1 MAKAY
6 AIEDLN
12 KFFSEAE
19 TADADLFAEQRSNLL
34 LVEGTHYQ
42 KKNSRFWARIR
53 DSENLTQ
60 EQKLRITKNHIQRIC
75 KQVVNYIVSQA
86 PGVAMKPAQ
95 DSELSDQKAAQ
106 LHQAVW
112 NHIKTK
118 HRLKE
123 RVRQWAEDYVVFG
136 EAWVKIGWNH
146 SAGEL
151 IGYEPEVDPMTG
163 MPVVDPMTGQV
174 TLTDRPIYSGDF
186 TFERLSA
193 FNVLRAPES
202 VEISAS
208 PYIIYRKMV
217 PIADL
222 KDMVGEDS
230 DKLKFINESADET
243 FTVFDTNQGAY
254 KTAKDQV
261 MVREFYFR
269 PCRRYPRGYYYYT
282 TSAGIIF
289 EGELPFGLWPI
300 LHVGFDE
307 IQTNPRSKSLIK
319 VLRPFQAELNR
330 AASQQATQQVLL
342 GDDKILIQEGTKLT
356 HGGALP
362 GVRAIKFS
370 GITPQVLPGRG
381 GEQFTQ
387 YIAQT
392 TQEMYAAANLEYLEA
407 DIQGQTDA
415 YTLLFRS
422 IRQKKKYAVAGEKF
436 EQFLIDV
443 ANLTLRLAKAY
454 MPEQTVI
461 RAIGRSEIVN
471 LAEFKHADDFG
482 YQVVVEP
489 SSEDPESKVGRAMMM
504 QQILQYVGNSLS
516 KDDIGRMMRSM
527 PYFNSEEAYSD
538 LTISYDNA
546 TNDILA
552 LDRGEY
558 RPANLYDDHQYVLK
572 RLIHRMKQADFQY
585 LPEGSQML
593 YQRKV
598 KEHEAIIAEQERKMM
613 AVKADMV
620 PVGGYLVTVDLYL
633 ADPADPAKTKRARIP
648 YEAIN
653 WLIKR
658 LEHQGT
664 SIKALN
670 GVPQA
675 SVLSIAQQAGY
686 GQQQAQQAPGGVIG
700 TPSQSSP
707 QAVINEMAAGR
718 I

>member
-6 AIEDLN
+6 TIDDLN

-86 PGVAMKPAQ
+86 PGVSMKPAQ
-95 DSELSDQKAAQ
+95 ESELSDQKAAQ
-106 LHQAVW
+106 LHQSVW

-123 RVRQWAEDYVVFG
+123 KVRQWAEDYVVFG
-136 EAWVKIGWNH
+136 EAWVKIGWDH

-151 IGYEPEVDPMTG
+151 IGYQPEVDPMTG

-174 TLTDRPIYSGDF
+174 ARTDTPIYSGDF

-193 FNVLRAPES
+193 FNVLRAPEAKA
-202 VEISAS
+202 ISDS
-208 PYIIYRKMV
+208 PYLIYRKMV

-222 KDMVGEDS
+222 KEMVGEDS

-243 FTVFDTNQGAY
+243 FTVFDTNQGTY
-254 KTAKDQV
+254 RTAKDQV
-261 MVREFYFR
+261 MVREYYFR

-282 TSAGIIF
+282 TSAGVIF

-370 GITPQVLPGRG
+370 GMTPQVLPGRG

-422 IRQKKKYAVAGEKF
+422 IRQKKKYAVPGEKF

-461 RAIGRSEIVN
+461 RAVGRNEIVN

-482 YQVVVEP
+482 YQVTIEA

-504 QQILQYVGNSLS
+504 QQILQYVGTSLS
-516 KDDIGRMMRSM
+516 KDDIGRMIRTM
-527 PYFNSEEAYSD
+527 PYFNTEQASSD
-538 LTISYDNA
+538 LTINYDNA
-546 TNDILA
+546 TNDILS

-558 RPANLYDDHQYVLK
+558 RPASEHEDHAYMLK
-572 RLIHRMKQADFQY
+572 RLIHRMKQADFQF
-585 LPEGSQML
+585 LPQGSQML
-593 YQRKV
+593 YARKV
-598 KEHEAIIAEQERKMM
+598 KEHEVIIADQQRKMI
-613 AVKADMV
+613 AAKADLI
-620 PVGGYLVTVDLYL
+620 PSGGYMVTCDIYL
-633 ADPADPAKTKRARIP
+633 PDPMDPSKTKRARIP
-648 YEAIN
+648 YEALN

-658 LEHQGT
+658 LEDQGS
-664 SIKALN
+664 SIKELS
-670 GVPQA
+670 GLPQS
-675 SVLSIAQQAGY
+675 SVLSIAAQAGA
-686 GQQQAQQAPGGVIG
+686 GQQQPQQAPGGVIG
-700 TPSQSSP
+700 TPPQSSP
-707 QAVINEMAAGR
+707 QLMMNQQAAGR

>member
-6 AIEDLN
+6 TIDDLN

-86 PGVAMKPAQ
+86 PGVTMKPHNE
-95 DSELSDQKAAQ
+95 SELSDQKAAQ
-106 LHQAVW
+106 LHESVW
-112 NHIKTK
+112 RHIKTK

-123 RVRQWAEDYVVFG
+123 KSRQWAEDFVVFG
-136 EAWVKIGWNH
+136 EAWVKIGWDH
-146 SAGEL
+146 GAGDL
-151 IGYEPEVDPMTG
+151 IGYEPEIDPMTG

-174 TLTDRPIYSGDF
+174 ALTDRPVYSGDF
-186 TFERLSA
+186 TFERMSA
-193 FNVLRAPES
+193 FNVLRSPEAK
-202 VEISAS
+202 EISAS

-217 PIADL
+217 PVQDL

-243 FTVFDTNQGAY
+243 MTVFDTNQGTY
-254 KTAKDQV
+254 KTANDQV

-269 PCRRYPRGYYYYT
+269 PCKRYPRGYYYYT
-282 TSAGIIF
+282 TSAGVIF

-307 IQTNPRSKSLIK
+307 IQTNPRSKSIIK

-370 GITPQVLPGRG
+370 GMTPQVLPGRG

-392 TQEMYAAANLEYLEA
+392 TAEMYSAANIDYLEQEA
-407 DIQGQTDA
+407 QGQTDP
-415 YTLLFRS
+415 YTLLFRT
-422 IRQKKKYAVAGEKF
+422 IRQKKKYAVYGEKF

-443 ANLTLRLAKAY
+443 AMLTLRLAKAY

-461 RAIGRSEIVN
+461 RAVGRNEIVN
-471 LAEFKHADDFG
+471 LSEFKHADDLG
-482 YQVVVEP
+482 YQITIEA

-516 KDDIGRMMRSM
+516 KDDIGRMIRTM
-527 PYFNSEEAYSD
+527 PYFNAEEAYSD
-538 LTISYDNA
+538 LTIAYDNA

-558 RPANLYDDHQYVLK
+558 RPANLYDDHHYVVK
-572 RLIHRMKQADFQY
+572 RLIHRMKQADFQFI
-585 LPEGSQML
+585 PQGSQML
-593 YQRKV
+593 YQSKV
-598 KEHEAIIAEQERKMM
+598 KEHEQIIAQQEQKMI
-613 AVKADMV
+613 AAKADLI
-620 PVGGYLVTVDLYL
+620 PSGGYMVTCDIYLPDPVD
-633 ADPADPAKTKRARIP
+633 PTKTKRARIP
-648 YEAIN
+648 YEALN

-658 LEHQGT
+658 LELQGT
-664 SIKALN
+664 SIKNLAGL
-670 GVPQA
+670 PQA
-675 SVLSIAQQAGY
+675 SVLDIASAAGA
-686 GQQQAQQAPGGVIG
+686 GQTAQAPGGVIG
-700 TPSQSSP
+700 TPPQSSP
-707 QAVINEMAAGR
+707 QLAMNQMAAGR
-718 I
+718 PS